1 MLKRWL
7 AIFAA
12 VLFVFMCSFSASAD
26 TDSAQNLSVSAYSAV
41 LFCSNNNSIV
51 FEKNSNEKMSMAST
65 TKIMTTLITLEHAQA
80 NNKEVTFNKNMIAEG
95 SSMYLKEGY
104 KLRLSDLATGMMTVS
119 GNDAANAA
127 AISISGSV
135 EEFSKLMNDK
145 AKQIGMSS
153 THFVTPSGLDDDNH
167 YSTAVDMAHLMNY
180 AMSNNDF
187 AQLTAKKNVKVD
199 YISPKDMSI
208 TYGNHNRLLSLYQYC
223 NGGKTGFTKKSGR
236 CLVTSAEKDGVKLI
250 AVTLNAPDDW
260 NDHINMYNY
269 GFSKL
274 TAVKNVDENY
284 TINADVVGGTCSS
297 VKVKPVRAVEYVKPA
312 DSDGEIT
319 RKVVMNSFLYAP
331 LEKGQVV
338 GKAEYYLDGEKLC
351 DIPLITKSQVDYKHI
366 EKSFF
371 QKIADWF
378 RSVF

>member
-1 MLKRWL
+1 
-7 AIFAA
+7 
-12 VLFVFMCSFSASAD
+12 
-26 TDSAQNLSVSAYSAV
+26 
-41 LFCSNNNSIV
+41 
-51 FEKNSNEKMSMAST
+51 MSMAST

-80 NNKEVTFNKNMIAEG
+80 NNKEVTFNKNMVAEG

-119 GNDAANAA
+119 GNDAANAS

-223 NGGKTGFTKKSGR
+223 NGGKTGFTKNR
-236 CLVTSAEKDGVKLI
+236 
-250 AVTLNAPDDW
+250 
-260 NDHINMYNY
+260 
-269 GFSKL
+269 
-274 TAVKNVDENY
+274 
-284 TINADVVGGTCSS
+284 ADV
-297 VKVKPVRAVEYVKPA
+297 
-312 DSDGEIT
+312 
-319 RKVVMNSFLYAP
+319 
-331 LEKGQVV
+331 
-338 GKAEYYLDGEKLC
+338 
-351 DIPLITKSQVDYKHI
+351 
-366 EKSFF
+366 
-371 QKIADWF
+371 W
-378 RSVF
+378 